1 MDVKMIYA
9 WGNSTAIVDDL
20 NNLLTFGSNS
30 HGQLGIDEPIKSMS
44 VENCYNTPQR
54 SNKSLILQTIT

>member
-44 VENCYNTPQR
+44 FENCYNTPQR